1 MTCDANG
8 KCNCDCNIKGD
19 KCTECNVEYYN
30 WPICQSKWQI
40 WNYEFL
46 HRQKTF

>member
-1 MTCDANG
+1 MTCDENG

-30 WPICQSKWQI
+30 WPICQSKW
-40 WNYEFL
+40 
-46 HRQKTF
+46 